1 MKLKLSVY
9 AALMAGVLSASAAT
23 ANVAA
28 PAAAVGT
35 NTTAEDMK
43 ALFGDPVV
51 VKGKGFEI
59 KRSELDQV
67 LSGAKA
73 NAAAQGQR
81 LPEGFDG
88 EVLNQLL
95 TIQLLVQKATDA
107 ARAAGQ
113 VDADTQYTNLL
124 KRFGSDEAFDRQL
137 KAVGMTVKELR
148 GKALQEAVAKAA
160 LKRELNVKPT
170 EEEAKDYYVKHSA
183 DFEQPELAHA
193 RHILLLTI
201 DTASRSPLSTNT
213 IAAKRKQIEDL
224 RKRVLAGE
232 DFATL
237 AKQYSEDPGSKENGG
252 ELPEFP
258 HGQMV
263 PEFDSAAFALSSNQV
278 SEVITTAYGFH
289 VIKLL
294 DKTAAKKFAY
304 DDTIPQVNDTVAGI
318 CKKAVEA
325 EKIKLVA
332 PAYLKKLRADGGV
345 EILDPA
351 LKALDEKL
359 QAMQDAPPVA
369 PENTK

>member
-107 ARAAGQ
+107 DRAAGQ

-124 KRFGSDEAFDRQL
+124 KRFGSVEAFDRQL
-137 KAVGMTVKELR
+137 
-148 GKALQEAVAKAA
+148 
-160 LKRELNVKPT
+160 
-170 EEEAKDYYVKHSA
+170 
-183 DFEQPELAHA
+183 
-193 RHILLLTI
+193 
-201 DTASRSPLSTNT
+201 
-213 IAAKRKQIEDL
+213 
-224 RKRVLAGE
+224 
-232 DFATL
+232 
-237 AKQYSEDPGSKENGG
+237 
-252 ELPEFP
+252 
-258 HGQMV
+258 
-263 PEFDSAAFALSSNQV
+263 
-278 SEVITTAYGFH
+278 
-289 VIKLL
+289 
-294 DKTAAKKFAY
+294 
-304 DDTIPQVNDTVAGI
+304 
-318 CKKAVEA
+318 
-325 EKIKLVA
+325 
-332 PAYLKKLRADGGV
+332 
-345 EILDPA
+345 
-351 LKALDEKL
+351 
-359 QAMQDAPPVA
+359 
-369 PENTK
+369 